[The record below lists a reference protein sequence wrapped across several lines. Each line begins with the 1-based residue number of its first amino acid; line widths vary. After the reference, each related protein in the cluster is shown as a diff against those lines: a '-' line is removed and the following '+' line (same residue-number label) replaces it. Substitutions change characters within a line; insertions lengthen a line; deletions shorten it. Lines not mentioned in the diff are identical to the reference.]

1 MAEPREAESQEP
13 ESQETE
19 TQEPESQET
28 ESQET
33 ESQETETQETES
45 QEPASRET
53 ESRQSE
59 DQQLIQQSA
68 AGDREAL
75 EELYTRYGT
84 AIYSMARYM
93 LRNEAVAEEATQEVF
108 LNIWLKAASY
118 NAERGRPKAWVMSV
132 AHHKIVDIIR
142 SRRRNIAAAHPTDYE
157 TLESLPSSQRAT
169 DEQAITN
176 LEGERIRKALAIL
189 PPAQRE
195 VIDLAYFHGF
205 SQSEIAEKLDQPL
218 GTVKTRV
225 RLAMQKLRVELEE
238 NVGD

>member
-1 MAEPREAESQEP
+1 MAEFRETAPGDTEVREAQTREAES
-13 ESQETE
+13 
-19 TQEPESQET
+19 
-28 ESQET
+28 
-33 ESQETETQETES
+33 
-45 QEPASRET
+45 REL
-53 ESRQSE
+53 E
-59 DQQLIQQSA
+59 DRQLIHQSA
-68 AGDREAL
+68 AGEKEAL
-75 EELYTRYGT
+75 EELYSRYGT
-84 AIYSMARYM
+84 AVYSMARYM
-93 LRNEAVAEEATQEVF
+93 LRNEALAEEATQEVF

-142 SRRRNIAAAHPTDYE
+142 SRRRNIAMANPTDYE
-157 TLESLPSSQRAT
+157 ILESLPSSQRAT

-176 LEGERIRKALAIL
+176 LEGERIRKSLAIL

-195 VIDLAYFHGF
+195 VIELAYFQGL
-205 SQSEIAEKLDQPL
+205 SQSEIAQKLDQPL